1 VSIRLFNRNVNASTL
16 EPMNDPEHVITSIW
30 QTLGRAV
37 HDAKHDWHWPVI
49 ATVDSSSKIPAAQL
63 RTVVLR
69 QYDKDAAW
77 LEIHTDNR
85 AAKINQL
92 QHNPQAALLFYDN
105 RSRTQLRIAT
115 QVSIHDGDDIANEA
129 WAKLGPQGQA
139 QYQMNAVP
147 GAVMDNAQEADL
159 IPQADNRFFAVLRLQ
174 MISMDWLRLRRGG
187 HERVQFTLAQNAWV
201 QTILV
206 P

>member
-1 VSIRLFNRNVNASTL
+1 
-16 EPMNDPEHVITSIW
+16 MNDPEHIITSIW

-37 HDAKHDWHWPVI
+37 HDAKHDWHWPVL
-49 ATVDSSSKIPAAQL
+49 ATVDASNKNPSAQL

-92 QHNPQAALLFYDN
+92 KHNPQAGLLFYDN

-115 QVSIHDGDDIANEA
+115 TATVHDGDDIANDA
-129 WAKLGPQGQA
+129 WAKLGSHGQA

-147 GAVMDNAQEADL
+147 GTQLEKATETDL
-159 IPQADNRFFAVLRLQ
+159 MPEADNRFFAVLRLQ

-187 HERVQFTLAQNAWV
+187 HERVQFTLDQTTWV
-201 QTILV
+201 ETVLV